1 MQATSKQLQAL
12 EAEITHTLHTLIDL
26 ELEDAYS
33 DMSKHFAKLLASV
46 QAANLIDNKLDVLV
60 EPELFA
66 TETQI
71 LLKSLMEAKTRPNHR
86 HRLLTHRMILKIW
99 LRKNK
104 RFTNEYLPQ
113 MF

>member
-1 MQATSKQLQAL
+1 MHPTSEQLQAL
-12 EAEITHTLHTLIDL
+12 EVEIEHTLHTLINL
-26 ELEDAYS
+26 EIENVYS
-33 DMSKHFAKLLASV
+33 EMSKHFAKLLASV
-46 QAANLIDNKLDVLV
+46 QSVNLIDYKLDVLV

-71 LLKSLMEAKTRPNHR
+71 LLKSLMEAKTRPNNR
-86 HRLLTHRMILKIW
+86 HKLLTHRMILKVW
-99 LRKNK
+99 LRKNQ

>member
-1 MQATSKQLQAL
+1 MQPTSEQLQAL
-12 EAEITHTLHTLIDL
+12 EAEITLTLHTLIDL

-33 DMSKHFAKLLASV
+33 DMSTHFAKLLASV
-46 QAANLIDNKLDVLV
+46 QTANLIDYKLDLLV
-60 EPELFA
+60 NPDLFA

-71 LLKSLMEAKTRPNHR
+71 LLKSLMEAKTRPNNR
-86 HRLLTHRMILKIW
+86 HKLLTHRMILKVW
-99 LRKNK
+99 LRKNQ